1 MNIVENKLNELLP
14 YKNNP
19 RKHTEKQVLQIAES
33 ISEFGFVNPILVDE
47 KNMILAGH
55 GRYLAAQKLELET
68 VPVVVIDTLSE
79 DQKTALVIADN
90 KIAMNST
97 WDEDLLWEQI
107 RQLNDKGFNLDL
119 LAFDEMEILPMTDL
133 NTVIN
138 PLAEWEDMPEY
149 NQEDLLAYKTVYVHF
164 RNEKDF
170 KDFQNFIN
178 QPMTDKTKSIWYP
191 KQEDMDTESKRYG

>member
-1 MNIVENKLNELLP
+1 MNIVQNKLSDLLP
-14 YKNNP
+14 YKDNP
-19 RKHTEKQVLQIAES
+19 RKHTEKQVQQIAES
-33 ISEFGFVNPILVDE
+33 ISEFGFINPILVDE

-55 GRYLAAQKLELET
+55 GRYLASQKLELEK
-68 VPVVVIDTLSE
+68 VPVVVVDNLTE
-79 DQKTALVIADN
+79 DQKKALVIADN

-97 WDEDLLWEQI
+97 WDENLLWEQI
-107 RQLNDKGFNLDL
+107 RQLNDKGFNLDV
-119 LAFDEMEILPMTDL
+119 LAFDEMEILPMTDS
-133 NTVIN
+133 NTVLD

-149 NQEDLLAYKTVYVHF
+149 SQENLLAFKTVYVHF
-164 RNEKDF
+164 KNEQDF